1 MLEYLP
7 RVLGFS
13 ALCAGIWSWKRP
25 LSWKLLLT
33 AGLLG
38 TTVWSF
44 FWTETATLLIAFPF
58 AAFLAAEVWRMPK
71 TCRRDPVPSLAA
83 LAVLLGL
90 LALTGIGRQLFGRYP
105 LPSPER
111 EEGLLACAAVLLIG
125 VSAAVTL
132 ARVLYGRY
140 FQKRG

>member
-1 MLEYLP
+1 MLD
-7 RVLGFS
+7 RILGLG
-13 ALCAGIWSWKRP
+13 ALCAVIWSWKRP
-25 LSWKLLLT
+25 LSRKLLLT

-38 TTVWSF
+38 ITVWSL
-44 FWTETATLLIAFPF
+44 FWTETAKLLLAFPF
-58 AAFLAAEVWRMPK
+58 AALLAAVVWRMPQ
-71 TCRRDPVPSLAA
+71 TCRRNPVPSLAA

-90 LALTGIGRQLFGRYP
+90 LPLIGIGRQLFGRYP

-111 EEGLLACAAVLLIG
+111 ERGILACAAALLIG

>member
-1 MLEYLP
+1 MLD
-7 RVLGFS
+7 RILGLG
-13 ALCAGIWSWKRP
+13 ALCSVIWLWKRP
-25 LSWKLLLT
+25 LSRKLLLT
-33 AGLLG
+33 AGLRG
-38 TTVWSF
+38 ITVWSF
-44 FWTETATLLIAFPF
+44 FWTETAKLLIAFPF
-58 AAFLAAEVWRMPK
+58 AALLAAVVWRMPE

-90 LALTGIGRQLFGRYP
+90 LPLTGIGRQLFGRYP

-111 EEGLLACAAVLLIG
+111 ERGILACAAALLIG
-125 VSAAVTL
+125 VIAAVTL

>member
-7 RVLGFS
+7 RILGLG
-13 ALCAGIWSWKRP
+13 ALCAVIWSWKRP
-25 LSWKLLLT
+25 LSRKLLLT

-38 TTVWSF
+38 ITVWSLS
-44 FWTETATLLIAFPF
+44 WTETAKLLIAFPF
-58 AAFLAAEVWRMPK
+58 AALLAAVVWRMPQ

-90 LALTGIGRQLFGRYP
+90 LPLTGIGRQLFGRYP

-111 EEGLLACAAVLLIG
+111 ERGILACAAALLIG